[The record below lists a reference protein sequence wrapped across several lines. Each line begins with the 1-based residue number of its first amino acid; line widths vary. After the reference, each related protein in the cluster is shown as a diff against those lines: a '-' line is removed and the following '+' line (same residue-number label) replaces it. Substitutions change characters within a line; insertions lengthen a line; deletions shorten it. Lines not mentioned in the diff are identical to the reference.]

1 MSNSHQTLKKGMKGE
16 EKAYHHGDLRNA
28 LVAAGLQVLSEQ
40 GAEALNL
47 REVARK
53 AGVSHAAPY
62 RHFADKDALIAAI
75 ATDGFRKLEAQLR
88 KSIDSRKRTAASRLA
103 ALGQAYVN
111 FALNHIDHFRVMFT
125 LHRERDAYPEL
136 HIASKACFNVLVSTV
151 AEGQARGDLHEGDPV
166 LLSEI
171 MWSSLHGMAMLL
183 SNGQITLSDL
193 RMSSADELARRH
205 VEWLLNGLM
214 HSDQTS
220 RSLPR

>member
-1 MSNSHQTLKKGMKGE
+1 MSNSQQTLKKGASNT

-28 LVAAGLQVLSEQ
+28 LVTAGLEVLREQ

-62 RHFADKDALIAAI
+62 RHFADKEALIAAI
-75 ATDGFRKLEAQLR
+75 ATDGFRKLEAHLR
-88 KSIDSRKRTAASRLA
+88 KSNDSRKRTTSSRLV
-103 ALGQAYVN
+103 ALGQAYVQ
-111 FALNHIDHFRVMFT
+111 FALKHVDHFRVMFI

-136 HIASKACFNVLVSTV
+136 HIASKACFNVLVTTI
-151 AEGQARGDLHEGDPV
+151 AEGQAKGDLHEGDPV

-171 MWSSLHGMAMLL
+171 MWSSMHGMSMLL

-193 RMSSADELARRH
+193 RMNSADELVRRH

-214 HSDQTS
+214 HSK
-220 RSLPR
+220 

>member
-1 MSNSHQTLKKGMKGE
+1 MSNSHQTLKKVAKDE
-16 EKAYHHGDLRNA
+16 QKAYHHGDLRNA
-28 LVAAGLQVLSEQ
+28 LIAAGLDVLREQ

-62 RHFADKDALIAAI
+62 RHFADKEALIAAI

-88 KSIDSRKRTAASRLA
+88 KSLDSRRRTTAAKLI
-103 ALGQAYVN
+103 ALGQAYVQ

-136 HIASKACFNVLVSTV
+136 HIASKACFNVLVSMV
-151 AEGQARGDLHEGDPV
+151 AEGQAAGDLQAGDPV
-166 LLSEI
+166 LMSEI

-183 SNGQITLSDL
+183 SHGQITLSDL
-193 RMSSADELARRH
+193 RVSSADELTRRH
-205 VEWLLNGLM
+205 VEWMLSGLM
-214 HSDQTS
+214 HRDAD
-220 RSLPR
+220 

>member
-1 MSNSHQTLKKGMKGE
+1 MSNSHQILKKSAKGG
-16 EKAYHHGDLRNA
+16 EKSYHHGDLRNA
-28 LVAAGLQVLSEQ
+28 LVVAGLEVLSEQ

-88 KSIDSRKRTAASRLA
+88 KSSDSRKRATASRLV
-103 ALGQAYVN
+103 ALGQAYVQ
-111 FALNHIDHFRVMFT
+111 FALSHVDHFRVMFT
-125 LHRERDAYPEL
+125 LRRERDAYPEL

-151 AEGQARGDLHEGDPV
+151 AEGQAKGDLHEGDPV

-193 RMSSADELARRH
+193 RIPSADELTRRH
-205 VEWLLNGLM
+205 VEWVLKGLM
-214 HSDQTS
+214 RQDEMSQTRS
-220 RSLPR
+220 R

>member
-1 MSNSHQTLKKGMKGE
+1 MSNSHQTLKKGAKVE
-16 EKAYHHGDLRNA
+16 EKSYHHGDLRNA

-75 ATDGFRKLEAQLR
+75 AIDGFRKLENQLR
-88 KSIDSRKRTAASRLA
+88 KSSDSRKRTTASKLV
-103 ALGQAYVN
+103 ALGQAYVQ

-125 LHRERDAYPEL
+125 LHREREIYPEL
-136 HIASKACFNVLVSTV
+136 HIASKACFNVLVSTL
-151 AEGQARGDLHEGDPV
+151 AEAQAKGDLHVGDPV
-166 LLSEI
+166 LMSEI
-171 MWSSLHGMAMLL
+171 LWSSLHGMAMLL

-193 RMSSADELARRH
+193 RIGSADELTRRH
-205 VEWLLNGLM
+205 VEWILNGLM
-214 HSDQTS
+214 HRDTE
-220 RSLPR
+220 R